1 VHDFL
6 SFTITGLALGSVYAI
21 GASGL
26 VLTYTTTGIFNFS
39 HGAIGML
46 GAFTYWELRFAM
58 GWPAWLSLILV
69 LFVLAPAFGALLE
82 IALFRTLQGTSEAV
96 KLVVTV
102 SLLFSFI
109 GLANWLWKPESRNA
123 VPFFGQDSGFTI
135 FGVPVR
141 WFELI
146 RFGCAIFVA
155 ATLWYLLYRTRVGI
169 AMRATVDDRPLASL
183 NGARPDRSALFAWA
197 IGCSLAALAGVL
209 FLGDVALDPTLLSL
223 LIVNSYAAAIF
234 GRLRNLPMPMTFLGA
249 GLLGLLVAYLQGYL
263 PNDSPY
269 FSTQFALASPIIVLY
284 IVLLAMPSSRLRA
297 HGVTR
302 TREHFPVPS
311 LRGMVILT
319 ACVFGGSLLAL
330 PLITNSNAISA
341 SKLFAYAIIALSL
354 VPLIGLAGHVSLAQY
369 SLAGIGAVT
378 MAAFGKGGT
387 PMGFVWAIVVCA
399 IVGGLVALPAIRL
412 SGIYLALSTAAFAV
426 FMDRWVWNIP
436 TFHII
441 GTNMNVSLFGTGSVP
456 VAQLN
461 LFGLRF
467 DTEKKQMLLGA
478 VLFLLCA
485 FVVVWIRRSSFGQ
498 RLLAMKDSEA
508 ACATVGMNLTRMKL
522 AVFMVSAAMAGLGG
536 AYLGGVQTTTTSA
549 DWDFARGLPIFM
561 LAVVGGVGRIGGA
574 LFAGVSFA
582 ALLAAPAWPLFTSRF
597 LNFRTWY
604 ANLANVTPGLM
615 GVGLGR
621 NPNGAASDMRDGFE
635 PIVKSKWVMSGVT
648 AFVGIAWVI
657 AWRRHSGW
665 DFIIGIVV
673 VLLIG
678 AGVAEVIGMRKR
690 KAETAHLPKPTPI
703 EWVGIDRPFD
713 DADRDAFDKELGY
726 RELVSTADET

>member
-1 VHDFL
+1 MDKFL
-6 SFTITGLALGSVYAI
+6 TLSVTGICAAGIFAI

-58 GWPAWLSLILV
+58 GWPAPLALFLV

-82 IALFRTLQGTSEAV
+82 LVLFRTLQGTTEAV

-109 GLANWLWKPESRNA
+109 GLANWIWKPETRSA
-123 VPFFGQDSGFTI
+123 VPFFGNDSRFTI

-146 RFGCAIFVA
+146 RFGCAGFVA
-155 ATLWYLLYRTRVGI
+155 VTLWYMLYRTRVGV

-183 NGARPDRSALFAWA
+183 NGARPDRSALWAWG

-209 FLGDVALDPTLLSL
+209 FLGEVPLDPTLLSL

-234 GRLRNLPMPMTFLGA
+234 GRLRNLPMTFLGA

-263 PNDSPY
+263 PNNSPY

-284 IVLLAMPSSRLRA
+284 IVLLAMPSERLRA

-302 TREHFPVPS
+302 HREQFPDPT
-311 LRGMVILT
+311 LRGIGIMT
-319 ACVFGGSLLAL
+319 ACVLGGAILAL

-354 VPLIGLAGHVSLAQY
+354 VPLIGFAGHVSLAQY
-369 SLAGIGAVT
+369 ALAGIGAVC
-378 MAAFGKGGT
+378 MAAFGEGGS
-387 PMGFVWAIVVCA
+387 PMGFLWAIVICA

-456 VAQLN
+456 VERLN

-485 FVVVWIRRSSFGQ
+485 YVVVWIRRSAFGK

-508 ACATVGMNLTRMKL
+508 ACATVGMNLTRTKL

-549 DWDFARGLPIFM
+549 DWDFARGLPIFL
-561 LAVVGGVGRIGGA
+561 LAVVGGAGRVGGA
-574 LFAGVSFA
+574 LFAGISFA
-582 ALLAAPAWPLFTSRF
+582 ALLAAPTWPLFQSRF
-597 LNFRTWY
+597 LHFNTWY
-604 ANLANVTPGLM
+604 ANLAAVTPGLM
-615 GVGLGR
+615 GIGLGR
-621 NPNGAASDMRDGFE
+621 NPNGAS
-635 PIVKSKWVMSGVT
+635 
-648 AFVGIAWVI
+648 
-657 AWRRHSGW
+657 
-665 DFIIGIVV
+665 
-673 VLLIG
+673 
-678 AGVAEVIGMRKR
+678 
-690 KAETAHLPKPTPI
+690 
-703 EWVGIDRPFD
+703 
-713 DADRDAFDKELGY
+713 
-726 RELVSTADET
+726 